1 MSGYIFG
8 DLEMT
13 YSYTT
18 FNFLEHFYVGIYL
31 INNVGLVS
39 SI

>member
-1 MSGYIFG
+1 MSGYISG

-18 FNFLEHFYVGIYL
+18 FNFLKHFYVGVYF
-31 INNVGLVS
+31 INNVVLVS
-39 SI
+39 GI